1 MTAPVF
7 SWPDRRDT
15 AGARTGPAT
24 EQGQEV
30 VRPGGGPHLTLGTLL
45 TTLG

>member
-1 MTAPVF
+1 MPVALVTTVMTAPVL

-30 VRPGGGPHLTLGTLL
+30 VRT
-45 TTLG
+45 